1 MSGIERLAIRKILDS
16 RGNPTVEVDVWTE
29 DGFGTAAAPSGASTG
44 VHEVSAFP
52 PQGVDFAVAQFR
64 DEFAPRLEGLDVFF
78 QRKFDSELKAL
89 DGTSNFSKMGGN
101 LAVAASLAVAR
112 AAADS
117 FGVPLYQYLGGA
129 FAGYSIPA
137 PLGNILGGG
146 AHSVG
151 GTDIQEYL
159 AVSFGP
165 TVADSVFANAL
176 AHRKLKAALA
186 GKFPGAAIGKSDEG
200 AWTARMGNEDALA
213 LVADCCKDAGKEMG
227 FPVKVS
233 LDIAASE
240 LFKDGTYRYKDRKM
254 SLTPAKQIDFVEKL
268 VKEYQLYSVEDP
280 LDQEDFSG
288 YAELTERIGKRC
300 LVIGDDIF
308 VTNTRRIKKG
318 VDMGAANAVLIKPN
332 QVGTLSDTAD
342 AVSLAHQH
350 GYKTVISH
358 RSGETEDT
366 TIAHLGVAFGCHGIK
381 TGTVSGELT
390 AKLNEL
396 IRIEE
401 TVKGIITTTPGV

>member
-1 MSGIERLAIRKILDS
+1 MSIIERITIRKILDS
-16 RGNPTVEVDVWTE
+16 RGNPTVEVDVWSE
-29 DGFGTAAAPSGASTG
+29 DVLGTAAAPSGASTG
-44 VHEVSAFP
+44 VHEVSALP
-52 PQGVDFAVAQFR
+52 PQGIDFAIKQYR
-64 DEFAPRLEGLDVFF
+64 DDFAPRLEGLDVFF
-78 QRKFDSELKAL
+78 QRKFDAELKSL

-101 LAVAASLAVAR
+101 LAVATSLAVAK
-112 AAADS
+112 AAAAS

-137 PLGNILGGG
+137 PLGNVLGGG

-151 GTDIQEYL
+151 GTDIQEFL

-165 TVADSVFANAL
+165 TVAASVFANAL
-176 AHRKLKAALA
+176 AHRKLKEALA
-186 GKFPGAAIGKSDEG
+186 ARFPGVAIGKSDEG

-213 LVADCCKDAGKEMG
+213 LVADCCKQAGKETG
-227 FPVKVS
+227 FPVRVS
-233 LDIAASE
+233 LDMAASE
-240 LFKDGTYRYKDRKM
+240 LFKDGFYKYRDKKM
-254 SLTPAKQIDFVEKL
+254 SLAPAKQVDFVERL

-280 LDQEDFSG
+280 LEQDDFRGWS
-288 YAELTERIGKRC
+288 ELTERVGKNC

-318 VDMGAANAVLIKPN
+318 IDMGSANAVLIKPN
-332 QVGTLSDTAD
+332 QVGTLSDTCD
-342 AVSLAHQH
+342 AISLAHQH

-358 RSGETEDT
+358 RSGETEDS

-381 TGTVSGELT
+381 TGTVSGERT

-401 TVKGIITTTPGV
+401 TVKSNITAREV

>member
-1 MSGIERLAIRKILDS
+1 MSGIEKISIRKILDS
-16 RGNPTVEVDVWTE
+16 RGNQTVEVDVWTD

-44 VHEVSAFP
+44 VHEVNALP
-52 PQGVDFAVAQFR
+52 PQGIDFAVRQFR
-64 DEFAPRLEGLDVFF
+64 SDIAPRLVGFDVFF
-78 QRKFDSELKAL
+78 QRKLDSELKAL

-101 LAVAASLAVAR
+101 LAVATSLAVAK
-112 AAADS
+112 AAAAS
-117 FGVPLYQYLGGA
+117 SGVPLYQYLGGA
-129 FAGYSIPA
+129 FAGYSIPT

-165 TVADSVFANAL
+165 TVADSVFGNAL

-186 GKFPGAAIGKSDEG
+186 ARFPGTAIGKSDEG

-213 LVADCCKDAGKEMG
+213 LVADCCKQAGKELG
-227 FPVKVS
+227 FPVRVS
-233 LDIAASE
+233 LDMAASE
-240 LFKDGTYRYKDRKM
+240 LFKDGTYRYKDKKM
-254 SLTPAKQIDFVEKL
+254 SLAPAKQVDFVERL
-268 VKEYQLYSVEDP
+268 VKDYNIYSVEDP
-280 LDQEDFSG
+280 LDQEDFGG
-288 YAELTERIGKRC
+288 YAELTERVGKRC
-300 LVIGDDIF
+300 IIIGDDIF

-332 QVGTLSDTAD
+332 QVGTLSDTCD
-342 AVSLAHQH
+342 AISLAHQH

-358 RSGETEDT
+358 RSGETEDA

-381 TGTVSGELT
+381 TGAVSGERT

-401 TVKGIITTTPGV
+401 TVKSHITEREV